1 MNAGSSTQGQIF
13 SAKHADMNFV
23 MLRQKDDTS
32 DINQIKNLKVL
43 ASDLGRSSQ
52 CWIHAYVVCR
62 DTEKEAKDYLHH
74 YVVEKGDDVAVK
86 NMLDI
91 FGLQSK
97 TLEPAVLNDFKYH
110 FKAGHGGYPLVGTPE
125 QIASDIEKL
134 SQMGVDG
141 ILLSWVDYLQE
152 AQQWIDEVIP
162 LLEQAGLRQ
171 PFIPSKI

>member
-1 MNAGSSTQGQIF
+1 
-13 SAKHADMNFV
+13 
-23 MLRQKDDTS
+23 
-32 DINQIKNLKVL
+32 
-43 ASDLGRSSQ
+43 
-52 CWIHAYVVCR
+52 
-62 DTEKEAKDYLHH
+62 
-74 YVVEKGDDVAVK
+74 
-86 NMLDI
+86 MLDI

-97 TLEPAVLNDFKYH
+97 TLEPAVLDNFKYH

-125 QIASDIEKL
+125 QIVTNIEKL

-171 PFIPSKI
+171 PFISSKI

>member
-1 MNAGSSTQGQIF
+1 
-13 SAKHADMNFV
+13 
-23 MLRQKDDTS
+23 
-32 DINQIKNLKVL
+32 
-43 ASDLGRSSQ
+43 
-52 CWIHAYVVCR
+52 
-62 DTEKEAKDYLHH
+62 
-74 YVVEKGDDVAVK
+74 
-86 NMLDI
+86 MLDI
-91 FGLQSK
+91 FGLQSN
-97 TLEPAVLNDFKYH
+97 TLEPAVLDDFKYH

-125 QIASDIEKL
+125 QIVSDIEKL